1 MQRGLNTPTY
11 ISKVKYCL
19 KKSVLQ
25 PISAKIGILCTGYD
39 LCGVGGVFRDWSKSP
54 LIYQVCEGTCEEEK
68 ALACLSEVS
77 SQLDL
82 DSLLPISTK
91 PHRFW
96 EWESVLQHAANKH
109 EIHKRFS

>member
-1 MQRGLNTPTY
+1 MVLILKNNQSPLADPT
-11 ISKVKYCL
+11 KVGAMC
-19 KKSVLQ
+19 
-25 PISAKIGILCTGYD
+25 IGYD
-39 LCGVGGVFRDWSKSP
+39 LCGVLGVGVGVGDWSKST

-68 ALACLSEVS
+68 ASACLSELS
-77 SQLDL
+77 SQMDL

-91 PHRFW
+91 PHHFW